1 MKFHGFELNKSLS
14 ELRAS
19 LYHQQL
25 GRKLCAAFIAQQQGT
40 RLDTAHNKVEEPVG
54 DLWLVM
60 AEIARLG
67 VVPESACDPIGI
79 PNTPVM

>member
-19 LYHQQL
+19 PYHQQL
-25 GRKLCAAFIAQQQGT
+25 GRKFCAAFIAQQHGT
-40 RLDTAHNKVEEPVG
+40 RLDTAHNKIEEPVG
-54 DLWLVM
+54 DLWLIM
-60 AEIARLG
+60 AEIARVG
-67 VVPESACDPIGI
+67 VLPENACDTAIT

>member
-1 MKFHGFELNKSLS
+1 MKFYGFELNKSLS

-19 LYHQQL
+19 PYHQQL

-40 RLDTAHNKVEEPVG
+40 RLDTAHKKIEEPVG
-54 DLWLVM
+54 DLWLIM

-67 VVPESACDPIGI
+67 VVPENACDPVGL